1 MSNTAYNLKDPRIV
15 RQIGLNALLN
25 SLGPVGM
32 ANFLRQFDTGTGDYT
47 KERDTLNG
55 NQTVDEIYDEILAIR
70 KHQ

>member
-32 ANFLRQFDTGTGDYT
+32 ANFLRQFDTGT
-47 KERDTLNG
+47 
-55 NQTVDEIYDEILAIR
+55 
-70 KHQ
+70 